1 MGLTKQQRINEAI
14 ELLTAYGYIVK
25 KDYSSLIGKWVSF
38 WKPGM
43 LPVLHGRVI
52 DEVGKNDAIFKVK
65 CKNSCY
71 RFVHMD
77 NVIEFHDN
85 KQDCYAIKNIWN

>member
-1 MGLTKQQRINEAI
+1 MGLTEQQRINEAI
-14 ELLTAYGYIVK
+14 ELLTAHGYIVK

-43 LPVLHGRVI
+43 LPVRHGRII
-52 DEVGKNDAIFKVK
+52 DEVGKNDVIFKVK

-77 NVIEFHDN
+77 DVIEFHDN

>member
-1 MGLTKQQRINEAI
+1 MKITEQQRINEAI
-14 ELLTAYGYIVK
+14 ELLTAHGYIVK

-71 RFVHMD
+71 RFVHID
-77 NVIEFHDN
+77 NVNDFHDN
-85 KQDCYAIKNIWN
+85 KQDCYELK

>member
-14 ELLTAYGYIVK
+14 ELLTAHGYIVR

-38 WKPGM
+38 WKAGM
-43 LPVLHGRVI
+43 LTVLHGKVI
-52 DEVGKNDAIFKVK
+52 DELGKDDAIFKVK
-65 CKNSCY
+65 CKNGCY

-77 NVIEFHDN
+77 DVIGFHDN
-85 KQDCYAIKNIWN
+85 KQDCYAIK